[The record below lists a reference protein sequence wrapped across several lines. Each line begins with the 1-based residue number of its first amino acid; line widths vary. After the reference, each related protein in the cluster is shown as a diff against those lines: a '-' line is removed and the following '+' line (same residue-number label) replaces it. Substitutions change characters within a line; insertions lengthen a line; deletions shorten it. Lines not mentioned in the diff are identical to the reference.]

1 METKDEQNLIQGFDK
16 DQRLDEDLDTKSCST
31 GKIIIIVVAIIL
43 VLAVIG
49 VVLYFTVFKKSSSN
63 SDDSYTTTID
73 TFTQEEMDK
82 ARNALNNFHTRILP
96 IAVTF

>member
-49 VVLYFTVFKKSSSN
+49 VVLYFTVF
-63 SDDSYTTTID
+63 
-73 TFTQEEMDK
+73 
-82 ARNALNNFHTRILP
+82 
-96 IAVTF
+96 

>member
-43 VLAVIG
+43 VLAVSFIF
-49 VVLYFTVFKKSSSN
+49 YCIQKK
-63 SDDSYTTTID
+63 
-73 TFTQEEMDK
+73 FE
-82 ARNALNNFHTRILP
+82 
-96 IAVTF
+96 

>member
-49 VVLYFTVFKKSSSN
+49 VVSYFTVFKKSSSN

-82 ARNALNNFHTRILP
+82 ARNAFK
-96 IAVTF
+96 